1 MPSRIED
8 YALLGD
14 CETAALVSRDGSIDW
29 LCWPRFDSEACFA
42 ALLGTPEHGRWQL
55 RPHNASSDAGAKP
68 VRRYRGDSLVL
79 ETEYETAEGAVTVV
93 DFMPP
98 RGQASDIVRIV
109 RGRRGRVPMRM
120 EMTIRFDYGCTV
132 PWVSRVGPQTLRAVA
147 GPDMVTLRTP
157 VLFRGEGLC
166 TVSDFTVGEG
176 ESVPFV
182 LTYSPSHLPPPEPV
196 DPEAALCDTLQ
207 FWDDWCARCT
217 FEGPWRD
224 AVIRSLVTLK
234 ALTYRPT
241 GGIVAAPTTSLP
253 EKLGGVRN
261 WDYRY
266 CWLRDATLTLLAL
279 MNAGFYEEAQDWREW
294 LMRAVAGSPNQ
305 IQIMYGI
312 GGERRLQEWEVPW
325 LPGYEGAS
333 PVRIGNA
340 AAGQLQ
346 LDIYGE
352 LMDAVHQARLG
363 GLGVTDQGWS
373 LQCALI
379 DHLATVWNQPDEGIW
394 EVRGQSRHY
403 THSKVMAW
411 VAVDRMLKSA
421 RKFGLK
427 APLDR
432 WRALRDAIHQNVCE
446 HGFSPEMNS
455 FVQYYGAR
463 HVDAALLAI
472 PLVGFLP
479 ITDPRVEG
487 TIAAVEKHLLQDG
500 FLLRYRTEEAD
511 DGLPDGEGVF
521 LPCTL
526 WLADAYVLQGR
537 RDEAVALFERVLAL
551 CNDLGLLSEEYDTKA
566 KRLVGNFPQAFSHI
580 ALVTT
585 AHNLTRGA
593 KPAKQRTQTNGN
605 GGK

>member
-1 MPSRIED
+1 MPARIED

-29 LCWPRFDSEACFA
+29 LCWPRFDSDACFA
-42 ALLGTPEHGRWQL
+42 ALLGTPDHGRWQL
-55 RPHNASSDAGAKP
+55 RPCDANARP
-68 VRRYRGDSLVL
+68 VRRYRGDSLIL
-79 ETEYETAEGAVTVV
+79 ETDYETADGAVTVV

-132 PWVSRVGPQTLRAVA
+132 PWVSRIGPQTLRAIA

-182 LTYSPSHLPPPEPV
+182 LTYSPSHLPSPECV

-207 FWDDWCARCT
+207 FWDEWCAHCT

-224 AVIRSLVTLK
+224 AVMRSLVTLK

-279 MNAGFYEEAQDWREW
+279 MNAGFYEEARDWREW

-312 GGERRLQEWEVPW
+312 GGERRLHEWEVSW

-346 LDIYGE
+346 LDMYGE
-352 LMDAVHQARLG
+352 LMDAVHQARQG
-363 GLGVTDQGWS
+363 GLGVTDQGWR

-421 RKFGLK
+421 HKFGLK
-427 APLDR
+427 GPLDR
-432 WRALRDAIHQNVCE
+432 WQALRDAIHQNVCE
-446 HGFSPEMNS
+446 HGFSPDMNS
-455 FVQYYGAR
+455 FVQYYGAK

-537 RDEAVALFERVLAL
+537 QDEAVALFERVLAL
-551 CNDLGLLSEEYDTKA
+551 RNDLGLLSEEYDSTT

>member
-1 MPSRIED
+1 MPARIED

-14 CETAALVSRDGSIDW
+14 CETAALVSRNGSIDW
-29 LCWPRFDSEACFA
+29 LCWPRFDSDACFA
-42 ALLGTPEHGRWQL
+42 ALLGTPDHGRWQL
-55 RPHNASSDAGAKP
+55 HPCDGAATA
-68 VRRYRGDSLVL
+68 VRRYRGDSLIL
-79 ETEYETAEGAVTVV
+79 ETDYETADGAVTVV

-109 RGRRGRVPMRM
+109 RGRRGRVAMRM
-120 EMTIRFDYGCTV
+120 EMTIRFDYGRTV
-132 PWVSRVGPQTLRAVA
+132 PWVSRIGPQTLRAVA

-157 VLFRGEGLC
+157 VLFHGERLS

-196 DPEAALCDTLQ
+196 DAETALRDTVG

-217 FEGPWRD
+217 FQGPWRD

-279 MNAGFYEEAQDWREW
+279 MNAGFYEEARDWREW
-294 LMRAVAGSPNQ
+294 LMRATAGSPSQ
-305 IQIMYGI
+305 AQVIYGI
-312 GGERRLQEWEVPW
+312 AGERRLPEWEVSW

-363 GLGVTDQGWS
+363 GIGVTDEGWS

-394 EVRGQSRHY
+394 EVRGRSRHH

-421 RKFGLK
+421 CKFGLK
-427 APLDR
+427 GPLDR
-432 WRALRDAIHQNVCE
+432 WRALRDAIHQDVCA
-446 HGFSPEMNS
+446 HGFSAGMNS
-455 FVQYYGAR
+455 FVQYYGAN

-487 TIAAVEKHLLQDG
+487 TIAAVERHLLKDG
-500 FLLRYRTEEAD
+500 FLLRYRTEETD
-511 DGLPDGEGVF
+511 DGLPEGEGVF

-551 CNDLGLLSEEYDTKA
+551 RNDLGLLSEEYDTA
-566 KRLVGNFPQAFSHI
+566 AQRLVGNFPQAFSHI

-593 KPAKQRTQTNGN
+593 KPAEQRTQTNGN
-605 GGK
+605 GGR